1 MFGTNLRKTLKSESV
16 ILSLAYN
23 VTACPWPALASMLTL
38 MLAVLALHGGTKTG
52 QRRPGLQPRLATTVL
67 YSPVAYLTEGREGTA
82 KTPGETPG
90 MG

>member
-1 MFGTNLRKTLKSESV
+1 MFGTNIRETLKSESV
-16 ILSLAYN
+16 ILSLASN
-23 VTACPWPALASMLTL
+23 VTACPWPALASTLTL
-38 MLAVLALHGGTKTG
+38 MLAALALHGGTETG
-52 QRRPGLQPRLATTVL
+52 QRRPELRPRLATTVL